1 MRRLALPGMMLVALL
16 VADLSA
22 QTATQPARSIS
33 REANRGPVKAML
45 TVDRDTAVTGDT
57 VTATLRVEAE
67 KGVEISIPEMGET
80 LGDFAVKETREL
92 PRTGDDT
99 TERIGREYVLES
111 VLPGACDIPEIRVS
125 FTDAREKADGSR
137 EEYKDEVTLQPVT
150 IQVTANL
157 ADMKGPASL
166 PWPRSYRILAWT
178 IASLAVVLAL
188 WAMARWYRRRLAARL
203 ATIAARVIPA
213 HEWALAELDILTSE
227 GLIERGR
234 VQEFYYRVN
243 AIVRGYIER
252 RWGLMAGEQ
261 TSEEFVRDLQRSLFL
276 DDGHKQVLRRF
287 TDACDP
293 VKYARQQPSGDE
305 IGWVGSTARQFVV
318 ETAARPEQTEAKAA

>member
-1 MRRLALPGMMLVALL
+1 MSRLAVPGMMLVALV
-16 VADLSA
+16 VAGATA
-22 QTATQPARSIS
+22 QTATQPARSITRQAS
-33 REANRGPVKAML
+33 RGPVKATL
-45 TVDRDTAVTGDT
+45 TVDRDAAVSGDT
-57 VTATLRVEAE
+57 VTATLWVEAE
-67 KGVEISIPEMGET
+67 KGVDVSIPETGET
-80 LGDFAVKETREL
+80 LGDFGIKETREL
-92 PRTGDDT
+92 PKSADDMS
-99 TERIGREYVLES
+99 ERIGREYVLEA
-111 VLPGACDIPEIRVS
+111 VLPGPCDIPEIRVS
-125 FTDAREKADGSR
+125 FSDSREKADGSR

-150 IQVTANL
+150 IQVAANL

-166 PWPRSYRILAWT
+166 PWLRSYRILAWA
-178 IASLAVVLAL
+178 IALIAAAAAIWAL
-188 WAMARWYRRRLAARL
+188 ARWYRRRMAARL
-203 ATIAARVIPA
+203 ATVAARIIPA

-261 TSEEFVRDLQRSLFL
+261 TSEEFIRALQRSVFL

-293 VKYARQQPSGDE
+293 VKYARLQPSGDE

-318 ETAARPEQTEAKAA
+318 DTAARPEPVEAKAA